1 MDAERIRLE
10 VLAKA
15 RRVVVK
21 VGSQLVTARGEGG
34 GLRIDR
40 GFVDGLCAELAGL
53 MGDGYEVTL
62 VCSGAIAAGC
72 AELGLADRPTDLP
85 RLQAVAAVGQRRL
98 MTHLH
103 EAMGT
108 HDRRVGQVLL
118 TRGDFD
124 DRARFLNVRNCLNE
138 LAAMGVLA
146 VANEN
151 DAVAVDEI
159 RYGDNDLLAAH
170 VAHALRADA
179 LVLLTGVDGLLDG
192 DSKVVS
198 TVTGNAGEQHLG
210 QGESDG
216 RSAWG
221 SGGMATKLEA
231 GRLIADAGEVAVIA
245 NGRTP
250 GILRAVLTGE
260 PIGTVFVPADRKLD
274 SRRRWTG
281 LTRRTRGTVVVNA
294 GAAAALRDQG
304 KSLLAVGVTSVDG
317 AFATGD
323 VVAIVNEAGGEIGR
337 GVSAY
342 DAATLRRVMGM
353 RSEAI
358 AEALGEPAPGP
369 VVHRDDLAVRR
380 PDATI

>member
-1 MDAERIRLE
+1 MDAERIRTD

-21 VGSQLVTARGEGG
+21 VGSQLVTARGEDG
-34 GLRIDR
+34 GLRVDR
-40 GFVDGLCAELAGL
+40 AFVDGLCAELAGL

-103 EAMGT
+103 EAMGA

-124 DRARFLNVRNCLNE
+124 DRARFLNVRNCLSE

-170 VAHALRADA
+170 VAHSLRADA

-192 DSKVVS
+192 DGRVVS

-210 QGESDG
+210 KGDGGG
-216 RSAWG
+216 RSTWG
-221 SGGMATKLEA
+221 SGGMVTKLEA

-245 NGRTP
+245 NGRT
-250 GILRAVLTGE
+250 
-260 PIGTVFVPADRKLD
+260 
-274 SRRRWTG
+274 
-281 LTRRTRGTVVVNA
+281 
-294 GAAAALRDQG
+294 
-304 KSLLAVGVTSVDG
+304 
-317 AFATGD
+317 
-323 VVAIVNEAGGEIGR
+323 
-337 GVSAY
+337 
-342 DAATLRRVMGM
+342 
-353 RSEAI
+353 
-358 AEALGEPAPGP
+358 
-369 VVHRDDLAVRR
+369 
-380 PDATI
+380 